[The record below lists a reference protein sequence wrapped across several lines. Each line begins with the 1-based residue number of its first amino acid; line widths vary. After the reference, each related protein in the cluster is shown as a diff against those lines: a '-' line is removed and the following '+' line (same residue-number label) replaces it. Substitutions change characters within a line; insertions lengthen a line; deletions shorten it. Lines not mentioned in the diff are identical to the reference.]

1 MARPWWTLF
10 RRLLLLLLGAAAL
23 GWLVGQIPWALLS
36 AVSGCLAWQLWQLY
50 RLERWLLAG
59 KDAEPPRA
67 SLIWGGIAVGID
79 RLRRQNRK
87 RKRKYGRLLEQ
98 FQQATAALPDAAVI
112 LGEDDKVVWCNGASQ
127 PLLGLAPGRD
137 IGLPVTNLLRH
148 PTFVAFLNQRG
159 QGDSVEF
166 PSPVDDARTLNARV
180 VPYGKKRRLLV
191 ATDITRV
198 RRLEQM
204 RRDFIANV
212 SHELRTPLTVVIGY
226 LETVLDSDDPGL
238 EAWRSPLRG
247 MRQQAG
253 RMLHLIEDLLMLARL
268 ESRKE
273 RAPGKPVAVPALLA
287 DIADDA
293 AALSGDQNHR
303 IELSADSRLWLLGC
317 EKELRSAFSNL
328 AFNAVRYTP
337 AGGRIEMRWYADDRG
352 IYLAVED
359 DGEGIA
365 PHHIP
370 RLSERFY
377 RVNRDRS
384 RGSGGTGL
392 GLSIVKHVLH
402 NHGGRLHISSELGK
416 GSLFVCEFPAELRV
430 EPPAAPRPASAP
442 PADGTG
448 ERPHES
454 GQDGARRSPPQS
466 NFCNNQ

>member
-1 MARPWWTLF
+1 MPGHWWSLG
-10 RRLLLLLLGAAAL
+10 RRLALLVLGAAVL
-23 GWLVGQIPWALLS
+23 GWMAGQVLLALLI
-36 AVSGCLAWQLWQLY
+36 AVSGSLVWQLWQLY
-50 RLERWLLAG
+50 RLERWLRDD
-59 KDAEPPRA
+59 KDAGLPQSGLVWE
-67 SLIWGGIAVGID
+67 GIAARID

-87 RKRKYGRLLEQ
+87 RKRKFGRLLEQ

-137 IGLPVTNLLRH
+137 VGLPVANLLRN
-148 PTFVAFLNQRG
+148 PEFVAFLNQRR

-166 PSPVDDARTLNARV
+166 PSPVDDVRVLNARI
-180 VPYGKKRRLLV
+180 VPYGKKQRLLL

-226 LETVLDSDDPGL
+226 LETLLDSDNPAL
-238 EAWRSPLRG
+238 EDWRRPLRG
-247 MRQQAG
+247 MRQQTG
-253 RMLHLIEDLLMLARL
+253 RMLHLIEDLLLLARL
-268 ESRKE
+268 ESQKDRT
-273 RAPGKPVAVPALLA
+273 PGKPVAVPALLA

-293 AALSGDQNHR
+293 IALSGDQNHR
-303 IELSADSRLWLLGC
+303 IDLCAEPRLWILGC

-328 AFNAVRYTP
+328 VFNAVRYTP
-337 AGGRIEMRWYADDRG
+337 AGGRIAIRWFADDSG
-352 IYLAVED
+352 IHLAVED

-365 PHHIP
+365 SQHIP

-392 GLSIVKHVLH
+392 GLSIVKHVLN
-402 NHGGRLHISSELGK
+402 NHRGRLRITSELGK
-416 GSLFVCEFPAELRV
+416 GSLFVCEFPGELRV
-430 EPPAAPRPASAP
+430 EPPSASPPCGAP
-442 PADGTG
+442 PNTRGK
-448 ERPHES
+448 RPR
-454 GQDGARRSPPQS
+454 DNAS
-466 NFCNNQ
+466 NGSA